1 MRRLAALCPEEIITG
16 DIIGIELADAEPP
29 AAPVAGAVAHQ
40 GFVRPVVMR
49 FNGVRLEPFAQAEV
63 GITREF
69 GGTGLGLALT
79 ALPAMA
85 ESQYG
90 SGTGTITAQA
100 KVNLSVTVPKL
111 ILLRVGSTNT
121 TVDTVTWTST
131 LSIPGVPTTPLASV
145 NNTNVDWNGAAPTVA
160 TASAAATLTMMV
172 LPLMIVA
179 TREALKA
186 VPSSL
191 REGSYALGATRWQ
204 TVYRQVLPAARPGIA
219 TGSILGVSRALG
231 ESAPLILLGALAYVS
246 YNPTGFDSDFT
257 VLPLMIFKWATEVQD
272 EYRGLAAAAIV
283 VLLLLLFALNAVA
296 IIIRDRSRIKW

>member
-1 MRRLAALCPEEIITG
+1 MTTPQLVASLSDSTSSSRRNKDTLFLTVLWASLLLALLTLAALVINTLISGASSLSWNFITFFPSPFPEDSGIQSALFGSLWVTLTSGVISLSLALGTAIYLEEFTNPDSRLQRFITVNIQTLAG
-16 DIIGIELADAEPP
+16 VPSIVYGI
-29 AAPVAGAVAHQ
+29 
-40 GFVRPVVMR
+40 
-49 FNGVRLEPFAQAEV
+49 
-63 GITREF
+63 
-69 GGTGLGLALT
+69 LGLAFVVRGPL
-79 ALPAMA
+79 
-85 ESQYG
+85 G
-90 SGTGTITAQA
+90 WGF
-100 KVNLSVTVPKL
+100 TV
-111 ILLRVGSTNT
+111 G
-121 TVDTVTWTST
+121 
-131 LSIPGVPTTPLASV
+131 
-145 NNTNVDWNGAAPTVA
+145 
-160 TASAAATLTMMV
+160 SAAATLTMMV
-172 LPLMIVA
+172 LPLMIVT

-272 EYRGLAAAAIV
+272 EYRGLATAAIV

>member
-1 MRRLAALCPEEIITG
+1 MTTTELVVSLSDSTSSSRRNKDTLFLTVLWVSLLLALLTLATLVINTLISGASSLSWNFITFFPSPFPEDSGIQSALFGSLWVT
-16 DIIGIELADAEPP
+16 LTS
-29 AAPVAGAVAHQ
+29 
-40 GFVRPVVMR
+40 GFVSLSVALGTAIYLEEFTNPNSRLQR
-49 FNGVRLEPFAQAEV
+49 FITVNIQTLAGVPSIV
-63 GITREF
+63 YGI
-69 GGTGLGLALT
+69 LGLAFVVRGPL
-79 ALPAMA
+79 
-85 ESQYG
+85 G
-90 SGTGTITAQA
+90 WGF
-100 KVNLSVTVPKL
+100 TV
-111 ILLRVGSTNT
+111 G
-121 TVDTVTWTST
+121 
-131 LSIPGVPTTPLASV
+131 
-145 NNTNVDWNGAAPTVA
+145 
-160 TASAAATLTMMV
+160 SAAATLTMMV

-186 VPSSL
+186 VPPSL

-296 IIIRDRSRIKW
+296 IVIRDRSRIKW

>member
-1 MRRLAALCPEEIITG
+1 MTTPQLVASLSDSTSSSRRNKDTLFLTVLWASLLLALLTLAALVINTLISGASSLSWNFITFFPSPFPEDSGIQSALFGSLWVTLTSGVISLSLALGTAIYLEEFTNPDSRLQRFITVNIQTLAG
-16 DIIGIELADAEPP
+16 VPSIVYGI
-29 AAPVAGAVAHQ
+29 
-40 GFVRPVVMR
+40 
-49 FNGVRLEPFAQAEV
+49 
-63 GITREF
+63 
-69 GGTGLGLALT
+69 LGLAFVVRGPL
-79 ALPAMA
+79 
-85 ESQYG
+85 G
-90 SGTGTITAQA
+90 WGF
-100 KVNLSVTVPKL
+100 TV
-111 ILLRVGSTNT
+111 G
-121 TVDTVTWTST
+121 
-131 LSIPGVPTTPLASV
+131 
-145 NNTNVDWNGAAPTVA
+145 
-160 TASAAATLTMMV
+160 SAAATLTMMV

-283 VLLLLLFALNAVA
+283 VLLLLLFELNAVA